1 MFFFYDV
8 NVRLAVFFP
17 VCGARKVNEAIG
29 LIKTKNKIVFGT
41 RCIIIRL
48 NIQILKSQAVIMIF
62 FYVNNVFY

>member
-41 RCIIIRL
+41 RCIIVIRL
-48 NIQILKSQAVIMIF
+48 TIQILKSQVVIMF
-62 FYVNNVFY
+62 L